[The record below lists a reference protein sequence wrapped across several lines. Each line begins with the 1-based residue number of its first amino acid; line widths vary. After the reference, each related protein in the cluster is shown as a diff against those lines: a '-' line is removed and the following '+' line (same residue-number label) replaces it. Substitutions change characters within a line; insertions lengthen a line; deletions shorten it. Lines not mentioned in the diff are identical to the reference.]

1 MAMPA
6 QESLS
11 AAAPLLKF
19 VTLLLAAGSV
29 SGYLA
34 QRLRIPDVV
43 LYLLAGVLLGPQVL
57 GIADLPAGSV
67 LNQAILIF
75 GASYILF
82 EGGAEV
88 RLAVLS
94 RIWLGLTLLATLGVL
109 VTAAVTAVAAHWL
122 LGLDPLLA
130 LLLGAVIASTDPAT
144 LVPVF
149 KQVRVRERLAQMVVS
164 ESAFNDAVGAIL
176 TFTLLAMVSGTDSF
190 SLQGALLD
198 LVRQAGLGI
207 AAGVGLGFAAALL
220 MGHARYGFLRDYA
233 PLVTLMAVAG
243 AYLGAEN
250 LQASGFMAVF
260 TAGIIVG
267 NRERFG
273 FGLDERDTR
282 RLHEYI
288 GITSLVMRM
297 LIFILLGMHVDFQAV
312 GAHLGGSLAVVA
324 VFMFVARPLV
334 VFLCAAPDRRARWSL
349 KELLFMCW
357 TRETGVIPG
366 ALAGMLLAMGAPE
379 AGTIAA
385 VTFVAI
391 LATLLLQATTTRW
404 LAARL
409 ELLER
414 N

>member
-43 LYLLAGVLLGPQVL
+43 LYLLAGVLLGPQAL

-109 VTAAVTAVAAHWL
+109 VTAAVTAAAAHWL
-122 LGLDPLLA
+122 LGLAPLVA

-176 TFTLLAMVSGTDSF
+176 TFTLLAMASGTDSF
-190 SLQGALLD
+190 SLQGALFD

-297 LIFILLGMHVDFQAV
+297 LIFILLGMHVDFRAV

-324 VFMFVARPLV
+324 VFMFVARPLA

-366 ALAGMLLAMGAPE
+366 ALAGMLLAMGAPG

-409 ELLER
+409 ELLEK